1 MKAFMPILVC
11 TLALISGC
19 ASTISA
25 VREGPIE
32 SNQGIRS
39 WGAWVDDQSIE
50 TVINVN
56 LKKAP
61 GEPFKGSHV
70 VVTSFNGY
78 VLLAGQVSSEHL
90 KNLAEQIA
98 RGTKKVRKVYNEIE
112 IAGPTTALTR
122 SGDSWLTTKIKTK
135 MTATEGFPASRIKV
149 VTENGTVYLMG
160 LVTTREADQAVA
172 IVKDSYGVQK
182 IVKVFEYIH

>member
-1 MKAFMPILVC
+1 MRALLPILVC

-32 SNQGIRS
+32 GNQGTRS
-39 WGAWVDDQSIE
+39 IGAWVDDQGIE
-50 TVINVN
+50 TVISVN

-61 GEPFKGSHV
+61 GEPFKGSHI

-78 VLLAGQVSSEHL
+78 ILLAGQVTSEDL
-90 KNLAEQIA
+90 KAQTEQIA
-98 RGTKKVRKVYNEIE
+98 REAKKARKVYNELE
-112 IAGPTTALTR
+112 IAGPTTALVRT
-122 SGDSWLTTKIKTK
+122 GDSWLTTKIKAT
-135 MTATEGFPASRIKV
+135 MTAIEGFPVTRVKV

-160 LVTTREADQAVA
+160 LVTPREAEWAVS
-172 IVKDSYGVQK
+172 IVKESYGVQK
-182 IVKVFEYIH
+182 IVKVFEYIR